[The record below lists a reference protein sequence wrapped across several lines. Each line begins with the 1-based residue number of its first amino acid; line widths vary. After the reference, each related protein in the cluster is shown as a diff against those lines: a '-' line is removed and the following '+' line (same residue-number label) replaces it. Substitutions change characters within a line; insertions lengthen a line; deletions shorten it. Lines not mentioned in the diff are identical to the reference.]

1 VCGGT
6 IRAEM
11 SGSIEVPNHST
22 NGPITCVWKIISV
35 GNLLSYYIDTLDMA
49 SDSNDNCTTNYVE
62 VAEVFPM
69 YGMSGPNAIVRSEKH
84 KRYCASNLNE
94 TRGVTTI
101 TASDQ
106 LQVTLNSTRNIGR
119 ASQKYFKLF
128 FRTIYQG
135 RIIVYSNLYGK
146 RKISLECKYATC
158 VTRMICGLP
167 TL

>member
-1 VCGGT
+1 MCGGT

-35 GNLLSYYIDTLDMA
+35 GNLLSYSIDALDIA
-49 SDSNDNCTTNYVE
+49 SDSNDNCTKDYVE

-69 YGMSGPNAIVRSEKH
+69 YGMSGPNAIVRSENH
-84 KRYCASNLNE
+84 RRYCASNFNG
-94 TRGVTTI
+94 TNGVTTV

-135 RIIVYSNLYGK
+135 RIIF
-146 RKISLECKYATC
+146 
-158 VTRMICGLP
+158 
-167 TL
+167 